1 MAPGDEVDGVSAAD
15 RVAVFFLGLVV
26 VLRFAM

>member
-1 MAPGDEVDGVSAAD
+1 MAPGDEVDGVRAAD
-15 RVAVFFLGLVV
+15 WVVFFLGLVV